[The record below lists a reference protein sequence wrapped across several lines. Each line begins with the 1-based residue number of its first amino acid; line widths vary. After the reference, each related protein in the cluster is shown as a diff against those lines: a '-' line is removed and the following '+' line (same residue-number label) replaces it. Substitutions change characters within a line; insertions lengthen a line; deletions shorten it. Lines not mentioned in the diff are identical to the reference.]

1 MKKLIPLIIIMILGF
16 YIKSQ
21 TQSIE
26 KSLLWEV
33 TGKGL
38 KAPSYLFGTIH
49 MLCENDYLIKPKV
62 LKAFDSCKS
71 LAVEINMLDTLEM
84 LNAQKMMFSNTKIS
98 EALSKRDAYE
108 LDSILKKDFN
118 LNLATVDNYRPIGLI
133 SMMVMKA
140 ASCSNIKMLDMEL
153 MQLANSKEMKILNF
167 ETILGQMDM
176 LEKATPIG
184 EIVTQMKL
192 GNEYSPLFSEMVGHY
207 KDENIME
214 LDRILKDKRF
224 MNEDAEK
231 IMLTDRNLDWA
242 EKMPKIMEANSTF
255 MAFGAGHLTGEY
267 GMINLLRK
275 KGYTVKPII
284 E

>member
-1 MKKLIPLIIIMILGF
+1 MKKLIPLIIIMVLGY

-21 TQSIE
+21 NQALE

-49 MLCENDYLIKPKV
+49 MLCEKDYLIKPKV

-84 LNAQKMMFSNTKIS
+84 LNAQKMMFSNTKMS
-98 EALSKRDAYE
+98 EALSKREAYE
-108 LDSILKKDFN
+108 LDSILQKDFN
-118 LNLATVDNYRPIGLI
+118 INLAVVDNYRPIRLI
-133 SMMVMKA
+133 SMMVVKA

-153 MQLANSKEMKILNF
+153 MKTANAKEMKILNF
-167 ETILGQMDM
+167 ETITGQMEM

-192 GNEYSPLFSEMVGHY
+192 GNEYSPLFSKMVEHY
-207 KDENIME
+207 KDENILE

-231 IMLTDRNLDWA
+231 VMLTDRNLDWA